1 MASTRSPGS
10 RSSVLLLLLAGPL
23 TRPPVVGAL
32 LGAAAPAT
40 AGTQATKSLSPFPAI
55 YSPNPPDYDV
65 YQLKFTYLGPQKKDV
80 PSLAV
85 VGPARAYTENLFVP
99 YERGFDY
106 GNDEFTG
113 DTLLMA
119 GPELMNFVSAI
130 ATVPALTDTALIAEP
145 NMSLMILRDFG
156 PAEVCW
162 EHLATRGETDT
173 LFQKLR
179 DQVLNPADTLKVSSY
194 RRQMAGV
201 RR

>member
-1 MASTRSPGS
+1 MTPERFHGP
-10 RSSVLLLLLAGPL
+10 RRWFLPLLLCAA
-23 TRPPVVGAL
+23 AL
-32 LGAAAPAT
+32 LVAAALAT
-40 AGTQATKSLSPFPAI
+40 GGIQATKPLSPFPAI
-55 YSPNPPDYDV
+55 HSPNPPDYDF
-65 YQLKFTYLGPQKKDV
+65 YQVKLTYLGPQKKDV

-85 VGPARAYTENLFVP
+85 VGPARVYDLGAFVP

-106 GNDEFTG
+106 GNDQFTG
-113 DTLLMA
+113 DTLLLT
-119 GPELMNFVSAI
+119 GPEIMNFVFAI
-130 ATVPALTDTALIAEP
+130 ATVPALTDTALVAEP

-173 LFQKLR
+173 LFQMLR
-179 DQVLNPADTLKVSSY
+179 NQVLNPADTLKVSSY